1 MYEEIEEHFK
11 KEYPKE
17 GCGVIAV
24 VKGKKEWFPI
34 TNIATN
40 NDDFIMDSDEYMKV
54 MLTSNIIGL
63 SLIHI

>member
-24 VKGKKEWFPI
+24 VKGKKSYCY
-34 TNIATN
+34 NIR
-40 NDDFIMDSDEYMKV
+40 SRDEKSV
-54 MLTSNIIGL
+54 CLSNF
-63 SLIHI
+63 